1 MSTPQVNHPK
11 FGLGTVLLDN
21 GQTKIIRF
29 DHGIEEVPSSELET
43 RLSVR
48 EALISG
54 HFSSPLETVLR
65 TQAAAIQSINMS
77 WGVFSRSRIKLLPH
91 QLWTCHQAL
100 RHWPIR
106 KLIADDVGLGKTIE
120 AGLILWPL
128 ISSGKVKRLLILTPA
143 PLVEQWQQRMR
154 EMFDIRLAIYLPELD
169 RGKADFWNTHFQ
181 VVASLPTLRAD
192 NNNRHERL
200 LDAETCDL
208 VVVDEA
214 HHLHATETTGKT
226 LGLKLLEKMQEH
238 GKITSLLLFTGTPH
252 RGKSYGF
259 WSLMN
264 LLDNQLFNPNKK
276 DSEQFPHLPIFLI
289 RNNKQKVVDM
299 EGNPLFKPIQQY
311 PKTYQYSE
319 DEAAFYQLMTQ
330 FIQAGNAYASNLSSK
345 GRGQVTLVLIALQK
359 LASSSVAAVLAALQT
374 RRNNLLKQAGELRKE
389 VEESD
394 VLDLGEEHKADE
406 IEHLFESWIKVD
418 KKSKISLMENE
429 VQYLEQLI
437 QAAKAVTQETRIQR
451 ILEITKERFNAR
463 PVLIFT
469 EYKTTQALIVSAL
482 IKEYGTGVV
491 GFINGENMLHNVQY
505 PDGSIKQ
512 LNAARDIT
520 ADQFNAGKLKYLVST
535 EAAGEGIDLQK
546 NCHCLIHADLPW
558 NPMRLHQ
565 RVGRLNRYG
574 QKYPVEVVSLRN
586 PNTVES
592 KIWTKLEEK
601 IRSIM
606 LALGA
611 AMTESEDLMQLIL
624 GMTSPA
630 MFDELFANVSNI
642 SIEALDSWFDEKTQT
657 LGGKDVMQT
666 VAELIGK
673 AQSFDLSGLNGVPK
687 LDLVDLQPF
696 FKAILAFN
704 GRRFDKNESIGFD
717 FVTPDQW
724 RKKSPTIKR
733 RYEKM
738 LFSRENYPDTDILGI
753 GHPMLE
759 QALTQAMNFSARVTI
774 LPALDA
780 SFYIF
785 SIIDRVTNRE
795 GQINSILVGAH
806 TERDGYNLLKDA
818 EILNLLNKTAEL
830 EKDTPNIQYQSFN
843 HHEIDKAKQFL
854 QDKIKSLNLPFSY
867 PELIEHS
874 IFLASNTL
882 DQYQNNPT

>member
-1 MSTPQVNHPK
+1 MNNQQVNHPK
-11 FGLGTVLLDN
+11 FGLGTVILDN

-48 EALISG
+48 EALVSG

-65 TQAAAIQSINMS
+65 AQAAAIQSINMS

-120 AGLILWPL
+120 AGLVLWPL

-154 EMFDIRLAIYLPELD
+154 EMFDIRLAIYRPELD
-169 RGKADFWNTHFQ
+169 RGKADFWNTHSQ

-200 LDAETCDL
+200 LDSESWDL

-226 LGLKLLEKMQEH
+226 LGFKLLEKMQEH
-238 GKITSLLLFTGTPH
+238 DKITSLLLFTGTPH
-252 RGKSYGF
+252 RGKPYGF
-259 WSLMN
+259 WSLMS
-264 LLDNQLFNPNKK
+264 LLDNTLFNPSKK
-276 DSEQFPHLPIFLI
+276 DIEQFAHLPQFLI

-299 EGNPLFKPIQQY
+299 EGNPLFKSIQQY
-311 PKTYQYSE
+311 PETYQYSE

-330 FIQAGNAYASNLSSK
+330 FIQAGHAYASNLSSK

-359 LASSSVAAVLAALQT
+359 LASSSVAAILAALQT
-374 RRNNLLKQAGELRKE
+374 RRHNLLKQAGELRKE

-394 VLDLGEEHKADE
+394 ALDLGEEHQADE
-406 IEHLFESWIKVD
+406 IEHLFESWIKAD

-429 VQYLEQLI
+429 VQHLEKLI

-451 ILEITKERFNAR
+451 ILEITKSRFKAR
-463 PVLIFT
+463 SVLIFT
-469 EYKTTQALIVSAL
+469 EYKTTQALIVSVL
-482 IKEYGTGVV
+482 IKEYGAEVI
-491 GFINGENMLHNVQY
+491 GFINGENTLRNIHY

-512 LNAARDIT
+512 LNATRDIA

-586 PNTVES
+586 PSTVES

-611 AMTESEDLMQLIL
+611 AMTESEDLMQLVL
-624 GMTSPA
+624 GMASPA
-630 MFDELFANVSNI
+630 MFDELFTDANSI
-642 SIEALDSWFDEKTQT
+642 SAESLDSWFDEKTQT
-657 LGGKDVMQT
+657 LGGKDVVQT
-666 VAELIGK
+666 VSELIGK
-673 AQSFDLSGLNGVPK
+673 AQSFDLSGLKGVPK
-687 LDLVDLQPF
+687 LDLADLQPF
-696 FKAILAFN
+696 FKEMLAWN
-704 GRRFDKNESIGFD
+704 GNRLQKNQELGFD
-717 FVTPDQW
+717 FKTPDHW
-724 RKKSPTIKR
+724 RKKSPAIKR

-738 LFSRENYPDTDILGI
+738 LFSRETCPDTDILGV
-753 GHPMLE
+753 GHPMID
-759 QALTQAMNFSARVTI
+759 QALTQAMDFSARVTI
-774 LPALDA
+774 LPELAA
-780 SFYIF
+780 SIYIF
-785 SIIDRVTNRE
+785 SVIDRITNRE
-795 GQINSILVGAH
+795 GQINSILVGAR
-806 TERDGYNLLKDA
+806 TEKDSYSLLNDA
-818 EILNLLNKTAEL
+818 EILTLLNNISEL
-830 EKDTPNIQYQSFN
+830 EKHPLSTQHKNLDSQ
-843 HHEIDKAKQFL
+843 EIEKVKQFI
-854 QDKIKSLNLPFSY
+854 QSKIKTLDLPFLY
-867 PELIEHS
+867 PELTEHS
-874 IFLASNTL
+874 VFLNMT
-882 DQYQNNPT
+882 TVHK

>member
-1 MSTPQVNHPK
+1 MSNQQVNHPK
-11 FGLGTVLLDN
+11 FGLGSVVVDN

-48 EALISG
+48 EALVSG

-65 TQAAAIQSINMS
+65 AQAAAIQSINMS

-154 EMFDIRLAIYLPELD
+154 EMFDIRLAIYRPELD
-169 RGKADFWNTHFQ
+169 RGKADFWNTHSQ

-200 LDAETCDL
+200 LDSETWDL

-214 HHLHATETTGKT
+214 HHLHATKTTGKT
-226 LGLKLLEKMQEH
+226 LGFKLLEKMQEH
-238 GKITSLLLFTGTPH
+238 DKITSLLLFTGTPH
-252 RGKSYGF
+252 RGKPYGF
-259 WSLMN
+259 WSLMS
-264 LLDNQLFNPNKK
+264 LLDNTLFNPSKK
-276 DSEQFPHLPIFLI
+276 DIEQLAHLSNFLI

-311 PKTYQYSE
+311 PETYQYNE
-319 DEAAFYQLMTQ
+319 DEAAFYQLMTR
-330 FIQAGNAYASNLSSK
+330 FIQAGHAYASNLSSK

-389 VEESD
+389 IEESEAF
-394 VLDLGEEHKADE
+394 DLGEEHQTDE
-406 IEHLFESWIKVD
+406 IEQMFESWIKAD
-418 KKSKISLMENE
+418 RKSKISLMENE
-429 VQYLEQLI
+429 VQHLDQLI

-451 ILEITKERFNAR
+451 ILDITKERFNTR

-482 IKEYGTGVV
+482 IKEYGSEVV
-491 GFINGENMLHNVQY
+491 GFINGENTLRNIRY

-512 LNAARDIT
+512 LNATRDIV

-535 EAAGEGIDLQK
+535 EAAGEGIDLQE

-586 PNTVES
+586 PSTVES

-611 AMTESEDLMQLIL
+611 AMTESEDLMQLVL
-624 GMTSPA
+624 GMASPA
-630 MFDELFANVSNI
+630 LFDNLFTDVNGIATES
-642 SIEALDSWFDEKTQT
+642 LDSWFDEKTQT
-657 LGGKDVMQT
+657 LGGKDVVQT
-666 VAELIGK
+666 VSELIGK
-673 AQSFDLSGLNGVPK
+673 AQSFDLSGLKGVPK
-687 LDLVDLQPF
+687 LDLPDLQPF
-696 FKAILAFN
+696 FKEMLVFN
-704 GRRFDKNESIGFD
+704 GRRFDRNEHIGFD
-717 FVTPDQW
+717 FVTPDSW
-724 RKKSPTIKR
+724 RKKSPAIKR
-733 RYEKM
+733 RYEKI
-738 LFSRENYPDTDILGI
+738 LFSRETHPDTDIMGV
-753 GHPMLE
+753 GHPIMDKAIA
-759 QALTQAMNFSARVTI
+759 QATDFSARVTI
-774 LPALDA
+774 LPTIEA
-780 SFYIF
+780 SIYIF

-795 GQINSILVGAH
+795 GQVNSVLIAAF
-806 TERDGYNLLKDA
+806 TERDGYILLKDA
-818 EILNLLNKTAEL
+818 EILNLLNKISQL
-830 EKDTPNIQYQSFN
+830 EKDSLRIECNPFN
-843 HHEIDKAKQFL
+843 NDEIDKANKFIQGEI
-854 QDKIKSLNLPFSY
+854 QNLNLPFVY
-867 PELIEHS
+867 PEVIEHS
-874 IFLASNTL
+874 VFLGLRSTS
-882 DQYQNNPT
+882 

>member
-11 FGLGTVLLDN
+11 FGLGTVILDN
-21 GQTKIIRF
+21 GPTKIIRF
-29 DHGIEEVPSSELET
+29 DHGIEEVPSTELET

-48 EALISG
+48 EALVSG

-65 TQAAAIQSINMS
+65 AQAAAIQSINMS

-154 EMFDIRLAIYLPELD
+154 EMFDIRLAIYRPELD
-169 RGKADFWNTHFQ
+169 RGKADFWNTHSQ

-200 LDAETCDL
+200 LDSETWDL

-226 LGLKLLEKMQEH
+226 LGFKLLEKMQEH
-238 GKITSLLLFTGTPH
+238 DKITSLLLFTGTPH
-252 RGKSYGF
+252 RGKPYGF
-259 WSLMN
+259 WSLMS
-264 LLDNQLFNPNKK
+264 LLDNTLFNPIKK
-276 DSEQFPHLPIFLI
+276 DIEQLTYLPNFLI

-311 PKTYQYSE
+311 PETYQYSE
-319 DEAAFYQLMTQ
+319 DEAAFYQLMTR
-330 FIQAGNAYASNLSSK
+330 FIQAGQAYASNLNSK
-345 GRGQVTLVLIALQK
+345 SKGQVTLVLIALQK

-394 VLDLGEEHKADE
+394 ALDLGEEHKADE
-406 IEHLFESWIKVD
+406 IEYLFESWAKAD

-429 VQYLEQLI
+429 VQHLEQLI
-437 QAAKAVTQETRIQR
+437 QAAKIVTQETRVQR
-451 ILEITKERFNAR
+451 IIDITKERFNAR

-482 IKEYGTGVV
+482 IKEYGADVV
-491 GFINGENMLHNVQY
+491 GFINGENTLRHIRY

-512 LNAARDIT
+512 LNATRDIA

-586 PNTVES
+586 PSTVEF

-606 LALGA
+606 RALGA
-611 AMTESEDLMQLIL
+611 AMTESEDLMQLVL
-624 GMTSPA
+624 GMASPA
-630 MFDELFANVSNI
+630 LFDELFTDANSI
-642 SIEALDSWFDEKTQT
+642 SAESLDSWFDEKTQT
-657 LGGKDVMQT
+657 LGGKDVIQT
-666 VAELIGK
+666 VSELIGK
-673 AQSFDLSGLNGVPK
+673 AQSFDLSGLKGVPK
-687 LDLVDLQPF
+687 LDLSDLHLF
-696 FKAILAFN
+696 FKEMLAWN
-704 GRRFDKNESIGFD
+704 GNRLQKNQEVGFD
-717 FVTPDQW
+717 FKTPDNW
-724 RKKSPTIKR
+724 RKKSPAIKR
-733 RYEKM
+733 RYERM
-738 LFSRENYPDTDILGI
+738 LFIREIYPDSDILGV
-753 GHPMLE
+753 GHPMMDQAIG
-759 QALTQAMNFSARVTI
+759 QALGFTSRVTV
-774 LPALDA
+774 LSTLDT
-780 SFYIF
+780 SIYIF
-785 SIIDRVTNRE
+785 SIIDRVTISE
-795 GQINSILVGAH
+795 GQVNSVLVAIRTG
-806 TERDGYNLLKDA
+806 ESYELLRDESLLV
-818 EILNLLNKTAEL
+818 ELNKILPL
-830 EKDTPNIQYQSFN
+830 EKERNTEPCSRFDTEELDRAVKFVSSNLT
-843 HHEIDKAKQFL
+843 K
-854 QDKIKSLNLPFSY
+854 LNLPFSF
-867 PELIEHS
+867 PEVIVHS
-874 IFLASNTL
+874 AFLAC
-882 DQYQNNPT
+882 

>member
-11 FGLGTVLLDN
+11 FGLGTVIVDN

-29 DHGIEEVPSSELET
+29 DHGIEEVPSNELET

-48 EALISG
+48 ESLVSG
-54 HFSSPLETVLR
+54 HLSSPLETVLR
-65 TQAAAIQSINMS
+65 AQAAAIQSINMS

-154 EMFDIRLAIYLPELD
+154 EMFDIRLAIYRPELD
-169 RGKADFWNTHFQ
+169 RGKADFWNTHSQ

-200 LDAETCDL
+200 LDSESWDL

-226 LGLKLLEKMQEH
+226 LGFKLLEKMQEH
-238 GKITSLLLFTGTPH
+238 DKIISLLLFTGTPH
-252 RGKSYGF
+252 RGKPYGF
-259 WSLMN
+259 WSLMS
-264 LLDNQLFNPNKK
+264 LLDNTLFNPNKK
-276 DSEQFPHLPIFLI
+276 DIEQLTHLSSFLI

-311 PKTYQYSE
+311 PETYQYNE
-319 DEAAFYQLMTQ
+319 DEAAFYQLMTL
-330 FIQAGNAYASNLSSK
+330 FIQAGHAYASNLSSK

-394 VLDLGEEHKADE
+394 ALDLGEEHKADE
-406 IEHLFESWIKVD
+406 VEHLFESWIKAD
-418 KKSKISLMENE
+418 KESKISLMENE
-429 VQYLEQLI
+429 VQHLEQLI
-437 QAAKAVTQETRIQR
+437 KSAKAVSQETRIQR

-482 IKEYGTGVV
+482 IKEYGAEVV
-491 GFINGENMLHNVQY
+491 GFINGENTLRNIRY

-512 LNAARDIT
+512 LNATRDIA

-574 QKYPVEVVSLRN
+574 QTYPVEVVSLRN
-586 PNTVES
+586 PSTVES

-611 AMTESEDLMQLIL
+611 AMTESEDLMQLVL
-624 GMTSPA
+624 GMASPA
-630 MFDELFANVSNI
+630 LFDELFTDANSI
-642 SIEALDSWFDEKTQT
+642 SAESLDSWFDEKTQT
-657 LGGKDVMQT
+657 LGGKDVLHT
-666 VAELIGK
+666 VSDLIGK
-673 AQSFDLSGLNGVPK
+673 AQSFDLSGLKGVPK
-687 LDLVDLQPF
+687 LDLQDLQPF
-696 FKAILAFN
+696 FKEILAFN
-704 GRRFDKNESIGFD
+704 GRRFDRNEEIGFD
-717 FVTPDQW
+717 FVTPENW
-724 RKKSPTIKR
+724 RKKLPAIKR

-738 LFSRENYPDTDILGI
+738 LFSREIYPDSDIMGV
-753 GHPMLE
+753 GHPIMD
-759 QALTQAMNFSARVTI
+759 QAITQATNFSARVAV
-774 LPALDA
+774 LPTMET
-780 SFYIF
+780 SIYIF
-785 SIIDRVTNRE
+785 SIIDRITNRE
-795 GQINSILVGAH
+795 GQVNSILIAAR
-806 TERDGYNLLKDA
+806 TEIDGYSLLKDA
-818 EILNLLNKTAEL
+818 EILSILNEIIQPERDVL
-830 EKDTPNIQYQSFN
+830 NIKYPSFN
-843 HHEIDKAKQFL
+843 SSELDKAKNYIQL
-854 QDKIKSLNLPFSY
+854 KIKELDLPFSY
-867 PELIEHS
+867 PKLVEHS
-874 IFLASNTL
+874 IFLNLKTSL
-882 DQYQNNPT
+882 

>member
-11 FGLGTVLLDN
+11 FGLGTVILDN

-29 DHGIEEVPSSELET
+29 DHGIEEVPSNELET

-48 EALISG
+48 EALVAG
-54 HFSSPLETVLR
+54 HLSSPLETVLR
-65 TQAAAIQSINMS
+65 AQAAAIQSINMS

-154 EMFDIRLAIYLPELD
+154 EMFDIRLAIYRPELD
-169 RGKADFWNTHFQ
+169 RGKADFWNTHSQ

-200 LDAETCDL
+200 LDSESWDL

-226 LGLKLLEKMQEH
+226 LGFKLLEKMQEH
-238 GKITSLLLFTGTPH
+238 DKIISLLLFTGTPH
-252 RGKSYGF
+252 RGKPYGF
-259 WSLMN
+259 WSLMS
-264 LLDNQLFNPNKK
+264 LLDNSLFNPHKK
-276 DSEQFPHLPIFLI
+276 DIEQLTHLPNFLI

-299 EGNPLFKPIQQY
+299 DGNLLFKPIQQY
-311 PKTYQYSE
+311 PETYQYSE
-319 DEAAFYQLMTQ
+319 EEATFYQLMTR
-330 FIQAGNAYASNLSSK
+330 FIQAGHAYASNLSSK

-394 VLDLGEEHKADE
+394 TLDLGEEHKADE
-406 IEHLFESWIKVD
+406 VEQLFENWIKAD
-418 KKSKISLMENE
+418 KKSKIHLMENE
-429 VQYLEQLI
+429 VQHLEQLI
-437 QAAKAVTQETRIQR
+437 QAAKVVTQETRVQR
-451 ILEITKERFNAR
+451 IIGITKERFNTR

-482 IKEYGTGVV
+482 IKEYGAEVV
-491 GFINGENMLHNVQY
+491 GFINGENTLRNIRY

-512 LNAARDIT
+512 LNATRDIA

-586 PNTVES
+586 PSTVES

-611 AMTESEDLMQLIL
+611 AMTESEDLMQLVL
-624 GMTSPA
+624 GMASPA
-630 MFDELFANVSNI
+630 LFDELFTDANSI
-642 SIEALDSWFDEKTQT
+642 SAESLDSWFDEKTQT
-657 LGGKDVMQT
+657 LGGKDVLHT
-666 VAELIGK
+666 VSDLIGK
-673 AQSFDLSGLNGVPK
+673 AQSFDLSGLKGVPK
-687 LDLVDLQPF
+687 LDLQDLQPF
-696 FKAILAFN
+696 FKEILAFN
-704 GRRFDKNESIGFD
+704 GRRFDRNEEIGFD
-717 FVTPDQW
+717 FVTPENW
-724 RKKSPTIKR
+724 RKKLPAIKR

-738 LFSRENYPDTDILGI
+738 LFSREIYPDSDIMGV
-753 GHPMLE
+753 GHPIMD
-759 QALTQAMNFSARVTI
+759 QAITQATNFSARVAV
-774 LPALDA
+774 LPTMET
-780 SFYIF
+780 SIYIF
-785 SIIDRVTNRE
+785 SIIDRITNRE
-795 GQINSILVGAH
+795 GQVNSILIAAR
-806 TERDGYNLLKDA
+806 TEIDGYSLLKDA
-818 EILNLLNKTAEL
+818 EILSILNEIIQPERDVL
-830 EKDTPNIQYQSFN
+830 NIKYPSFN
-843 HHEIDKAKQFL
+843 SSELDKAKNYIQL
-854 QDKIKSLNLPFSY
+854 KIKELDLPFSY
-867 PELIEHS
+867 PKLVEHS
-874 IFLASNTL
+874 IFLNLKTSL
-882 DQYQNNPT
+882 

>member
-11 FGLGTVLLDN
+11 FGLGTVILDN
-21 GQTKIIRF
+21 GPTKIIRF
-29 DHGIEEVPSSELET
+29 DHGIEEVPSTELET

-48 EALISG
+48 EALVSG

-65 TQAAAIQSINMS
+65 AQAAAIQSINMS

-100 RHWPIR
+100 RLWPIR
-106 KLIADDVGLGKTIE
+106 KLISDDVGLGKTIE

-154 EMFDIRLAIYLPELD
+154 EMFDIRLAIYRPELD
-169 RGKADFWNTHFQ
+169 RGKADFWNTHSQ

-200 LDAETCDL
+200 LDCETWDL

-226 LGLKLLEKMQEH
+226 LGFKLLEKMQKH
-238 GKITSLLLFTGTPH
+238 DKITSLLLFTGTPH
-252 RGKSYGF
+252 RGKPYGF
-259 WSLMN
+259 WSLMS
-264 LLDNQLFNPNKK
+264 LLDNSLFNPNKK
-276 DSEQFPHLPIFLI
+276 DIEQLTHLPNFLI

-299 EGNPLFKPIQQY
+299 DGNPLFKPIQQY
-311 PKTYQYSE
+311 PETYQYSE
-319 DEAAFYQLMTQ
+319 DEAAFYQLMTR
-330 FIQAGNAYASNLSSK
+330 FIQAGHAYASNLSRK

-374 RRNNLLKQAGELRKE
+374 RCNNLLKQAGELRKE

-394 VLDLGEEHKADE
+394 AFDLGEEHQADE
-406 IEHLFESWIKVD
+406 IEHLFESWIKAD
-418 KKSKISLMENE
+418 KESKISLKSKISLMENE
-429 VQYLEQLI
+429 AQHLEQLI
-437 QAAKAVTQETRIQR
+437 QSAKAVTQETRIQR
-451 ILEITKERFNAR
+451 ILEITKERFNTR

-482 IKEYGTGVV
+482 IKEYGADVV
-491 GFINGENMLHNVQY
+491 GFINGENTLRNVRY
-505 PDGSIKQ
+505 PDGSIRQ
-512 LNAARDIT
+512 LNAPRDIA
-520 ADQFNAGKLKYLVST
+520 ADQFNAGTLKYLVST

-586 PNTVES
+586 PSTVES

-611 AMTESEDLMQLIL
+611 AMTESEDLMQLVL
-624 GMTSPA
+624 GMASPA
-630 MFDELFANVSNI
+630 MFDELFTDANSI
-642 SIEALDSWFDEKTQT
+642 SAESLDSWFDEKTQT
-657 LGGKDVMQT
+657 LGGKDVVQT
-666 VAELIGK
+666 VSELIGK
-673 AQSFDLSGLNGVPK
+673 AQSFDLSGLKGVPK
-687 LDLVDLQPF
+687 LDLADLQPF
-696 FKAILAFN
+696 FKAMLSMN
-704 GRRFDKNESIGFD
+704 GNRLINNQERGFD
-717 FVTPDQW
+717 FITPDNW
-724 RKKSPTIKR
+724 RKKSPAIKR

-738 LFSRENYPDTDILGI
+738 LFRRETYPDSDIMGV
-753 GHPMLE
+753 GHPMMD
-759 QALTQAMNFSARVTI
+759 QAIGQAINFTSRVTV
-774 LPALDA
+774 LPTLDA
-780 SFYIF
+780 SIYIF
-785 SIIDRVTNRE
+785 SIIDRVTTSE
-795 GQINSILVGAH
+795 GQVNSVLVAVRASGSY
-806 TERDGYNLLKDA
+806 ELLKD
-818 EILNLLNKTAEL
+818 ECLLLELNKTSHIEKEL
-830 EKDTPNIQYQSFN
+830 TSNIPNKFAVDELN
-843 HHEIDKAKQFL
+843 EAKLFVTNNVW
-854 QDKIKSLNLPFSY
+854 KLNLPFSY
-867 PELIEHS
+867 PEVTEHS
-874 IFLASNTL
+874 VFLAHLSS
-882 DQYQNNPT
+882 

>member
-1 MSTPQVNHPK
+1 MSNHQVNHSK
-11 FGLGTVLLDN
+11 FGLGSVVVDN

-29 DHGIEEVPSSELET
+29 AHGLEEVLSSELET

-48 EALISG
+48 EALVSG
-54 HFSSPLETVLR
+54 YFASPLETVLR
-65 TQAAAIQSINMS
+65 AQAAAIRSINMS

-128 ISSGKVKRLLILTPA
+128 IYSGKVKRLLILTPA

-154 EMFDIRLAIYLPELD
+154 EMFDIRLAIYRPELD
-169 RGKADFWNTHFQ
+169 RGKADFWNTHSQ

-200 LDAETCDL
+200 LDSESWDL

-226 LGLKLLEKMQEH
+226 LGFKLLEKMQEH
-238 GKITSLLLFTGTPH
+238 DKITSLLLFTGTPH
-252 RGKSYGF
+252 RGKPYGF
-259 WSLMN
+259 WSLMS
-264 LLDNQLFNPNKK
+264 LLDNTLFNPSKK
-276 DSEQFPHLPIFLI
+276 DIEQLTHLSSFLI

-311 PKTYQYSE
+311 PETYQYSE
-319 DEAAFYQLMTQ
+319 DEAAFYQLMTR
-330 FIQAGNAYASNLSSK
+330 FIQAGHAYASNLSSK

-389 VEESD
+389 VEEGD
-394 VLDLGEEHKADE
+394 ALDLGEEHKADE
-406 IEHLFESWIKVD
+406 IEHLFESWIKAD
-418 KKSKISLMENE
+418 KKSKINLMENE
-429 VQYLEQLI
+429 VQHLEQLI
-437 QAAKAVTQETRIQR
+437 QSAKVVTQETRVQR
-451 ILEITKERFNAR
+451 IIDITKERFNAR

-469 EYKTTQALIVSAL
+469 EYKTTQALIVSSL
-482 IKEYGTGVV
+482 IKEYGAEVV
-491 GFINGENMLHNVQY
+491 GFINGENTLRNIRY

-512 LNAARDIT
+512 LNATRDIA
-520 ADQFNAGKLKYLVST
+520 ADQFNSGKLKYLVST

-586 PNTVES
+586 PSTVES
-592 KIWTKLEEK
+592 KIWRKLEEK

-611 AMTESEDLMQLIL
+611 AMTESEDLMQLVL
-624 GMTSPA
+624 GMASPA
-630 MFDELFANVSNI
+630 LFDELFTDANSI
-642 SIEALDSWFDEKTQT
+642 SAESLDSWFDEKTQT
-657 LGGKDVMQT
+657 LGGKDVVQT
-666 VAELIGK
+666 VSELIGK
-673 AQSFDLSGLNGVPK
+673 AQSFDLSGLKGVPK
-687 LDLVDLQPF
+687 LDLADLQPF
-696 FKAILAFN
+696 FKAMLSMN
-704 GRRFDKNESIGFD
+704 GNRLSKNQERGFD
-717 FVTPDQW
+717 FITPDNW
-724 RKKSPTIKR
+724 RKKSPAIKR

-738 LFSRENYPDTDILGI
+738 LFSRETYPDSDIMGV
-753 GHPMLE
+753 GHPMMD
-759 QALTQAMNFSARVTI
+759 QAIGQAIDFKSRVTF
-774 LPALDA
+774 LPTLDA
-780 SFYIF
+780 SIYIF
-785 SIIDRVTNRE
+785 SIIDRVTTSE
-795 GQINSILVGAH
+795 GQVNSVLVAVRAS
-806 TERDGYNLLKDA
+806 ESYELLKD
-818 EILNLLNKTAEL
+818 ECLLLELNKTSPL
-830 EKDTPNIQYQSFN
+830 EKELTSEIPNEFAVD
-843 HHEIDKAKQFL
+843 ELDKAKLFVTNNL
-854 QDKIKSLNLPFSY
+854 GKLNLPFSY
-867 PELIEHS
+867 PEVTEHS
-874 IFLASNTL
+874 VFLAHLSG
-882 DQYQNNPT
+882 